1 MAINK
6 NTDYGTVL
14 IKDSAISSTVGK
26 VVSEC
31 YGIVGVTAKKV
42 RDSFYDLFNRN
53 NIGKGIIVSNKD
65 NKVKIDIHV
74 IASYGVKISEV
85 VNELQKRVKYTLEK
99 TFNVD
104 IVEVNVFVEKIKEIV
119 DEKPERK

>member
-14 IKDSAISSTVGK
+14 IKDSAIASCVGK
-26 VVSEC
+26 AVSEC
-31 YGIVGVTAKKV
+31 YGIIGVTSKKV
-42 RDSFYDLFNRN
+42 SDSFYDFFNKD
-53 NIGKGIIVSNKD
+53 NIGKGIIVNNKD
-65 NKVKIDIHV
+65 NKVRIDIHV
-74 IASYGVKISEV
+74 IGSYGVKISEV

-104 IVEVNVFVEKIKEIV
+104 VTEVNVYVEKIKEVV
-119 DEKPERK
+119 DEKSQCK